1 VFFIFN
7 NKRGVKMDQKLIKI
21 QEDVLMQIE
30 KVDNI
35 KDLETIR
42 VQVLGKKG
50 ELTSLLRSMGSLSSE
65 ERPLMGKIA
74 NEVREVI
81 NQRIEEAKASISIKQ
96 QALDLIEEKIDVTI
110 PGSFMTL
117 GHRHPL
123 MQVKKELE
131 DLFLS
136 MGYDVVEGPEID
148 TVENNFD
155 DLNAPEDHPSRDKT
169 DTFYITENLLLRT
182 QTSPVQIRT
191 MKSRKPPIRIV
202 SAGRTFRFD
211 DVDDTHSPMF
221 HQMECL
227 VVDKGVTMA
236 NLKDSIDKFVK
247 TLFGENMKT
256 RFRPHNFPFT
266 EPSAEVDVSCLKC
279 MGTGCD
285 ACNFTGWSME
295 LLGCGMVH
303 PNVLRNC
310 GIDPDIYSGYAFG
323 MGIDRVTM
331 VKYGLSDIRLLFDN
345 DIRFLEQF

>member
-1 VFFIFN
+1 MKEQLKKIESEILE
-7 NKRGVKMDQKLIKI
+7 KIPKTTSI
-21 QEDVLMQIE
+21 QE
-30 KVDNI
+30 
-35 KDLETIR
+35 LEDIR
-42 VQVLGKKG
+42 VGVLGKKG
-50 ELTSLLRSMGSLSSE
+50 VLKNILKAMGGLSNE
-65 ERPLMGKIA
+65 ERPVIGKMA
-74 NEVREVI
+74 NEVRENI
-81 NQRIEEAKASISIKQ
+81 QSALEEAKKRINDEEQMKK
-96 QALDLIEEKIDVTI
+96 LKEEKIDVTI
-110 PGSFMTL
+110 PGNYTES

-123 MQVKKELE
+123 MQVKEQLE
-131 DLFLS
+131 NLFLN
-136 MGYDVVEGPEID
+136 MGFDVVDGPEID

-155 DLNAPEDHPSRDKT
+155 ALNAPVDHPSRDKS
-169 DTFYITENLLLRT
+169 DTFYFSDDLILRT

-191 MKSRKPPIRIV
+191 MKTQEPPIRVV

-247 TLFGENMKT
+247 ALFGEEMKT

-279 MGTGCD
+279 MGEGCD
-285 ACNFTGWSME
+285 ACHNTGWSME

-310 GIDPDIYSGYAFG
+310 GIDPEIYSGYAFG
-323 MGIDRVTM
+323 MGIDRITM
-331 VKYGLSDIRLLFDN
+331 VKHGIYDIRLLFDN
-345 DIRFLEQF
+345 DLRFLKQF